1 MPKDNPMLKRFNH
14 LTTVFVAAT
23 TAFFVTALP
32 ARAQTLGPVDL
43 GMFELSRILKLSD
56 TDPRIIAARLIN
68 ATLELVGIV
77 ALVMILLAGFRF
89 LFSMGQKEKM
99 AAAGATF
106 KNAIIGLVIVLAAWS
121 IVRFVIEELVKAT
134 VPSSGAASFIHTA
147 VTSFV

>member
-1 MPKDNPMLKRFNH
+1 MLKRSAVRVSSVIASAIATF
-14 LTTVFVAAT
+14 TVAV
-23 TAFFVTALP
+23 P

-106 KNAIIGLVIVLAAWS
+106 KNAIIGLIIVLASWS
-121 IVRFVIEELVKAT
+121 IVRFVIEELVTAT
-134 VPSSGAASFIHTA
+134 TAGSSAGVFMLVTA
-147 VTSFV
+147 WV